1 MLIIASILALFVAY
15 LFGSIP
21 VGYLVARAYGID
33 ITASGSGRTGGT
45 NVLRAAGPLAA
56 GFTVAGD
63 LFKGLI
69 PVYVLR
75 YFFPVIVVMIT
86 GEADPTTAMIANLV
100 VAMSMPAAVLGHN
113 HSIFLGFKGGAGG
126 GTAVGTLGG
135 ISVIAAILTA
145 LFAVI
150 ALAISRYASILST
163 TIAVSG
169 VVLFMIFAALGQIEP
184 IFILGAV
191 ANLLIIVYALR
202 PNYARL
208 RAGTERRVGDKT
220 ENITKIN

>member
-1 MLIIASILALFVAY
+1 VLIIASILALFIAY

-21 VGYLVARAYGID
+21 VGYLVARAYKID

-56 GFTVAGD
+56 GLTVAGD

-75 YFFPVIVVMIT
+75 WFFPVIVVMVT
-86 GEADPTTAMIANLV
+86 GESSDTLEMVANLV
-100 VAMSMPAAVLGHN
+100 VALSMPAAVLGHN
-113 HSIFLGFKGGAGG
+113 HSIFLGFKGGVGG

-163 TIAVSG
+163 TVAVSG
-169 VVLFMIFAALGQIEP
+169 VVLFIIFAALGQIDP